1 MPPSRRQPPRGSNP
15 PARRPRVA
23 GLRKPSNADEAPAPD
38 RPTSHAKG
46 RPRPLPRPGP
56 LTSADPAEV
65 TQEIR
70 FPTSVGISRS
80 KVLTEKPA
88 PAAAEDGTAD
98 AGGTAITEVTAGEP
112 TAEADALTGE
122 LVEDAPADTD
132 AAASEDSTADT
143 ADTAAPAHRAPRR
156 KRRDTGRAKPMDV
169 DEFEQEAAAAPAAP
183 SAANKTAKKTQDR
196 TVVLTVVLLV
206 VGLVFAAGAV
216 IFKLQYDSVSEATS
230 NTALLDVAKTA
241 QVKDQV
247 SKATEALFSY
257 DYNDIKKTT
266 DAANNLLANNDVKA
280 KYNALMGEVERLAPQ
295 QKMVVTCKVTRSAV
309 IMLNGDLA
317 RVMVFVDQTST
328 RADTKQTTAGSAQLH
343 VDAQLQGNTWKI
355 TDLDTYK
362 AAPPPAAKAPASSAP
377 ASPPASAPPSK

>member
-1 MPPSRRQPPRGSNP
+1 MPPSRRQPPRSSTP

-23 GLRKPSNADEAPAPD
+23 GLRKPSSADAAPASTDERPTPAPAPAA
-38 RPTSHAKG
+38 AKP
-46 RPRPLPRPGP
+46 RPRPVPRTGP
-56 LTSADPAEV
+56 LTSADPSEV

-70 FPTSVGISRS
+70 FPKSAGISRS
-80 KVLTEKPA
+80 RGLATEDA
-88 PAAAEDGTAD
+88 SDASDVDTAAEDAP
-98 AGGTAITEVTAGEP
+98 EV
-112 TAEADALTGE
+112 DALTGE
-122 LVEDAPADTD
+122 AVDTETPGETD
-132 AAASEDSTADT
+132 EPVRA
-143 ADTAAPAHRAPRR
+143 APRR
-156 KRRDTGRAKPMDV
+156 KRRDSGRAKPV
-169 DEFEQEAAAAPAAP
+169 NVAEAEQEAAGAPAVP
-183 SAANKTAKKTQDR
+183 PPWAKQPRQDR

-216 IFKLQYDSVSEATS
+216 FFKLGYDDAADSTS

-257 DYNDIKKTT
+257 DYNNIKKTE
-266 DAANNLLANNDVKA
+266 DAANGLLANDSVKA
-280 KYNALMGEVERLAPQ
+280 KYNSLMGEVKRLAPQ

-343 VDAQLQGNTWKI
+343 VDAQLQGDTWKI

-362 AAPPPAAKAPASSAP
+362 APPPPAAKAPASP
-377 ASPPASAPPSK
+377 PPSK